1 MLRAIW
7 NRGLRCDSDIY
18 SSDMAE
24 VDGWLGRRQSRE
36 VRREILGHLKI
47 CRRCRQW
54 VKYEADDKAFESW
67 LITHGSTEDIS

>member
-7 NRGLRCDSDIY
+7 NRGLRCDTDIC

-24 VDGWLGRRQSRE
+24 IDDWLESRQSRE
-36 VRREILGHLKI
+36 VRRGILGHLKI
-47 CRRCRQW
+47 CRLCRQW

-67 LITHGSTEDIS
+67 LIM